1 MALFHTKASDLSLL
15 ARAMKK
21 QMNIRTL
28 TLDFDRDGSERRED
42 NKSSR
47 VRTQRRRAMNL
58 LMRAV
63 QRCEC
68 VQQLLVW
75 GPSQNYEFF
84 DEEGWRAL
92 CDVVQHT
99 SLEVLH
105 VMYCGL
111 GDNEAK
117 QLATSLTNNTTLR
130 GLGLYWNRI
139 GEDGVR
145 ALSDVLQSNN
155 TMKGLDLIFNNYS
168 ESTGD
173 RVRHELKHITGLY
186 V

>member
-1 MALFHTKASDLSLL
+1 MTFLLRALKC
-15 ARAMKK
+15 
-21 QMNIRTL
+21 
-28 TLDFDRDGSERRED
+28 
-42 NKSSR
+42 
-47 VRTQRRRAMNL
+47 
-58 LMRAV
+58 
-63 QRCEC
+63 CEC
-68 VQQLLVW
+68 VKSLRLD
-75 GPSQNYEFF
+75 GPSRRNGFF
-84 DEEGWRAL
+84 DKDSWRAL

-99 SLEVLH
+99 SLEVL
-105 VMYCGL
+105 VVVYCGL

-130 GLGLYWNRI
+130 ELWLYRNRI

-155 TMKGLDLIFNNYS
+155 TMKVLDLEDNNYS

-173 RVRHELKHITGLY
+173 RVRHELKHITYLI